1 MQRRSAAPLLIG
13 TFLLRTSSGAGPVVL
28 GLLLA
33 HLAQHQGHMITSL
46 DVGLL
51 SVVYYITELALA
63 TPMGALGDRLGR
75 RYFLVLGPLL
85 GLVQV
90 ALLIF
95 TPTVSPLPY
104 LLSLQVLAGISSA
117 MMTPATLGYLADF
130 TVGNSRYRVRVM
142 SFYELVTS
150 GGIAAGVVVGG
161 FAWDRFDRYAF
172 AVLALLYMLVAVCM
186 LLVPKVQ
193 QVVEPAPPAV
203 MFRRY
208 WRILRTPR
216 LFIFIPAWIAIF
228 ALVGIWFSSQL
239 TFVLSMPAHN
249 AQQVL
254 MGLTSGPGGGRLLSL
269 ILGACVLFFGLCLLF
284 WAFFLNRVPRI
295 VLMLTSIAGIYLA
308 CIALGGINH
317 RGAGNNLVL
326 LLWIPL
332 LMLGIFAETGFAP
345 AALSYLADI
354 SEEAAKDRGLLMG
367 LYSVFLGLGQ
377 LLGNGLGGLFAR
389 SWGFDGLIY
398 LTLLLALV
406 ALISLLTLYG
416 QGKRIARQKDEHERL
431 PASYTA

>member
-1 MQRRSAAPLLIG
+1 
-13 TFLLRTSSGAGPVVL
+13 
-28 GLLLA
+28 
-33 HLAQHQGHMITSL
+33 MITSL